1 MASGQESTF
10 HCETVIS
17 SLNNSALSE
26 GNSTRNIK
34 TAATTKNN
42 VCMCVH
48 SLNWLE
54 KNHCIVKDDLELLIL
69 LGLVRM
75 YCTTTCRC

>member
-17 SLNNSALSE
+17 RLNNSALSE

-54 KNHCIVKDDLELLIL
+54 KITV
-69 LGLVRM
+69 
-75 YCTTTCRC
+75 